1 VNFLNS
7 VIAKSLPFI
16 PKPIVGKVS
25 SRYIAGTKLS
35 DAINAVRALNRK
47 QMMATLDILGED
59 IVERSA
65 AEQIKQEWIRVLD
78 EVKTTGVDSNISVKP
93 SQLGFRLDVGYCY
106 ANLRFLVEAA
116 RERGNTVRIDM
127 EDSTMTT
134 ATIGLYKRLRNDGFE
149 NVGIVI
155 QAYLRRSDADVRD
168 LAEMKANFRLCKGI
182 YLESPDIAYQDRDE
196 IRRNF
201 GLLLR
206 VMMENGCYVGIA
218 THDEY
223 LVGKSYELISKNN
236 LAKERYEFQML
247 LGVRE
252 QLRRSIIDA
261 GHRLRVYV
269 PFGDQW
275 YAYSV
280 RRLKENPQIAGY
292 VLRALLTGNS

>member
-134 ATIGLYKRLRNDGFE
+134 ATIGLYKRLRNDGF
-149 NVGIVI
+149 
-155 QAYLRRSDADVRD
+155 DADVRD

>member
-1 VNFLNS
+1 MNFLNS